1 MNTNPNGSSQA
12 GSDPG
17 QAQMNEAA
25 LRGEGMEE
33 RRSGNGHGAL
43 AQDGRQG
50 IQGGQGSQGSQGA
63 RVGQGRQMQ
72 AAQNATPVLPAVD
85 IFEDDAGV
93 TIMADLPGVSRERL
107 GVRIDGDNLVIEGSA
122 EAGETGDVASAG
134 DMEMIYGEVLNPFYR
149 RSFTLSRDLDASR
162 IEANLNHGVL
172 KLVIPKAE
180 AAKPRRIDV
189 QVG

>member
-1 MNTNPNGSSQA
+1 MNTNPNGASQA
-12 GSDPG
+12 GHESG
-17 QAQMNEAA
+17 RQAQMNEAA
-25 LRGEGMEE
+25 LRGNPEE
-33 RRSGNGHGAL
+33 RGNGQGAL
-43 AQDGRQG
+43 ASEDQQGKSRQ
-50 IQGGQGSQGSQGA
+50 
-63 RVGQGRQMQ
+63 QMQ
-72 AAQNATPVLPAVD
+72 TTGQQQQATPVLPAVD

-107 GVRIDGDNLVIEGSA
+107 GVRVDGDNLVIEGAA
-122 EAGETGDVASAG
+122 EAGDLASSG
-134 DMEMIYGEVLNPFYR
+134 DMEIIYGEVLNPFYR

-180 AAKPRRIDV
+180 AAKPRRIEV